1 MTEPE
6 KPCAYNTDHSSIAA
20 KAEVKC
26 GTPMENPAQIPCGEV
41 TEIEAEA
48 IEVGE

>member
-6 KPCAYNTDHSSIAA
+6 KPCAYNTDLSGIAA

-26 GTPMENPAQIPCGEV
+26 GPYMENTAQIPCGEA